1 MPHILNSCVET
12 KEGTIVLPACG
23 VLIIV
28 KTSDNKIL
36 LNKQNETYSLPN
48 IIVDNSFAYKDKA
61 RNMLMDSIHQHFYLE
76 SLNYQVEF
84 FSINSTISINGSFI
98 DVMWD
103 VQYYQVDP
111 HLKFGNDYEFVEL
124 EKFLNGEIDTSM
136 EQINTMHKVIRAQVP
151 F

>member
-1 MPHILNSCVET
+1 MWS
-12 KEGTIVLPACG
+12 
-23 VLIIV
+23 LIIV

-76 SLNYQVEF
+76 SLNYQAEF

-103 VQYYQVDP
+103 VQYYQVD
-111 HLKFGNDYEFVEL
+111 H
-124 EKFLNGEIDTSM
+124 I
-136 EQINTMHKVIRAQVP
+136 
-151 F
+151 